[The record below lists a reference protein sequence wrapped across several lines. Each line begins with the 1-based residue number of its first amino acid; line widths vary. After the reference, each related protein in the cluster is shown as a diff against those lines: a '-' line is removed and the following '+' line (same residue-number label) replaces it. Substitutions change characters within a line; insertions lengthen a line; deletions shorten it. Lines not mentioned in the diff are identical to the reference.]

1 MAAHDEDCDWEL
13 PLNMSDE
20 QLERQFG
27 SPNSQEPTYISPLD
41 PPSITGFLAFTRL
54 CRISGKIQQLGT
66 PHRLRELTSS
76 DATRSAR
83 FLTRVSAYD
92 RSLQDWI
99 DNLPDSIR
107 FSADKASN
115 ETSGGQDLIMCIVS
129 FIVHAGSLLNL
140 YR

>member
-20 QLERQFG
+20 QLERHFG
-27 SPNSQEPTYISPLD
+27 SSNAQNSTYISPLD

-54 CRISGKIQQLGT
+54 CRVSGKIQQLGT
-66 PHRLRELTSS
+66 PHRLRELTSCDSSRS
-76 DATRSAR
+76 DR
-83 FLTRVSAYD
+83 FIARVSAYEQ
-92 RSLQDWI
+92 SLKDWL

-107 FSADKASN
+107 FSANKAGGES
-115 ETSGGQDLIMCIVS
+115 SGGQDLIMCVVS

>member
-20 QLERQFG
+20 QLERQF
-27 SPNSQEPTYISPLD
+27 SSSTIQRDPYIPPLD

-54 CRISGKIQQLGT
+54 CRISGKVQQLST

-76 DATRSAR
+76 DPDRSSR
-83 FLTRVSAYD
+83 FLARVSAYD
-92 RSLQDWI
+92 QSLQDWI

-107 FSADKASN
+107 FSANKSSS
-115 ETSGGQDLIMCIVS
+115 ETSGGQDLIMCVVS